1 MSKLKKFFN
10 QFIIE
15 KIIPNLGYFLI
26 VAVFSTIKMRWLHDK
41 IAFERIKAKKPIIFA
56 FWHNRLIYMAYAC
69 TRVLKSTNLV
79 SLISKSKD
87 GRIVGGIIEK
97 FGLKVAHGSTSRGG
111 PEALR
116 ELIRLVRDE
125 KMDCGITPDGPRGP
139 KYKLQPGVI
148 TLAQVT
154 GAPIIPIF
162 YDVKTK
168 IRLKTWDGLIIPL
181 PFTYGYMSFGE
192 PIFIP
197 NNISEAEHKNFQ
209 NKVSGSLTDISKDVK
224 KRLK

>member
-1 MSKLKKFFN
+1 MSKLKKIFN

-41 IAFERIKAKKPIIFA
+41 TFVERIKGKKPMIFV
-56 FWHNRLIYMAYAC
+56 FWHNRMLYMPYAY
-69 TRVLKSTNLV
+69 TRVGKTTNLV

-87 GRIVGGIIEK
+87 GRIAGNIIRR

-116 ELIRLVRDE
+116 EIIRLVRDE

-139 KYKLQPGVI
+139 KYKLQPGVVTI
-148 TLAQVT
+148 AQMS
-154 GAPIIPIF
+154 GMPIVPLLF
-162 YDVKTK
+162 DVK
-168 IRLKTWDGLIIPL
+168 
-181 PFTYGYMSFGE
+181 
-192 PIFIP
+192 
-197 NNISEAEHKNFQ
+197 NKN
-209 NKVSGSLTDISKDVK
+209 
-224 KRLK
+224 